1 MNSPL
6 TLDTIVIGAGL
17 TGLTV
22 GHHLL
27 KDPNH
32 KFTILEK
39 EERSGGQ
46 IRTLKKDGFTFESG
60 PTSGIISTSEVADLF
75 EDFPNLLNLA
85 TPLAKRRMILK
96 GQEFHPLPSGLKS
109 AITTTLFSTRDKIRI
124 LGEPFRAKG
133 TDPNESI
140 GHLVKRRLG
149 ESYFHY
155 AVDPFIGGI
164 YAGDPEKLVTR
175 HALPKLYALEANHG
189 SFIKGAI
196 ALMKKKKTEDE
207 KKITKA
213 IFSSHGGLSTLTS
226 ALSDELLKAN
236 ALKLGALDIEIRF
249 REDLQLW
256 QVTFYVKGEKEE
268 LFSRNLIT
276 TIGSLELANTLKTEV
291 NLTPITQLR
300 YAPIVQVA
308 LGYKSANSDI
318 FASFG
323 GLIPSCED
331 KEVLGILNP
340 SACFSDRCPKGG
352 LLLSVFLGGMRS
364 PHLIEQSDDYIKGLI
379 RDKVARFINLKQEPD
394 LIEIFRH
401 PRAIPQYEAST
412 DERLALIE
420 KLEKLYPG
428 LYIGGNIHDGIGM
441 SDRIKQGAS
450 LAHKV
455 LSNKT
460 SA

>member
-39 EERSGGQ
+39 EERAGGQ
-46 IRTLKKDGFTFESG
+46 IRTLKKDDFTFESG

-196 ALMKKKKTEDE
+196 AIMKKKKTGDE

-213 IFSSHGGLSTLTS
+213 IFSSLGGLSTLTS

-236 ALKLGALDIEIRF
+236 ALKLGALDIEVRF

-276 TIGSLELANTLKTEV
+276 TIGSLE
-291 NLTPITQLR
+291 
-300 YAPIVQVA
+300 
-308 LGYKSANSDI
+308 
-318 FASFG
+318 
-323 GLIPSCED
+323 
-331 KEVLGILNP
+331 
-340 SACFSDRCPKGG
+340 
-352 LLLSVFLGGMRS
+352 
-364 PHLIEQSDDYIKGLI
+364 
-379 RDKVARFINLKQEPD
+379 
-394 LIEIFRH
+394 
-401 PRAIPQYEAST
+401 
-412 DERLALIE
+412 
-420 KLEKLYPG
+420 
-428 LYIGGNIHDGIGM
+428 
-441 SDRIKQGAS
+441 
-450 LAHKV
+450 
-455 LSNKT
+455 
-460 SA
+460 